1 VFLHGAPGNRQELSP
16 AELADLFPGVSGPL
30 TVLTEVMRSNP
41 VSYFTDIN
49 QAVVDNWTR
58 NRIAVAGDAA
68 HAMSPV
74 LGQGAG
80 AGFEDAAMLAELLTT
95 PRLSV
100 PLALASY
107 EKLRKP
113 EAQSLQRLSHATSQ
127 ALSTSTLPSE
137 IFGQAAG
144 QPGGVRA

>member
-1 VFLHGAPGNRQELSP
+1 
-16 AELADLFPGVSGPL
+16 
-30 TVLTEVMRSNP
+30 MRANP

-49 QAVVDNWTR
+49 QAVVDTWAR
-58 NRIAVAGDAA
+58 NRVAGAGDAA

-95 PRLSV
+95 PRLPA

-113 EAQSLQRLSHATSQ
+113 EAQSLQRLSHATSR

-144 QPGGVRA
+144 RPGGVEEWA